1 MTASDESY
9 KARADRALEELG
21 RVALREHSME
31 SLLGRV
37 AELTARVLPGDP
49 AASVSVLLRDR
60 PRTVAYSKKLAI
72 DLDETQYERDY
83 GPCLH
88 AARNRVIV
96 EITDTRTDDRWPDY
110 GRRAGDVGVLSSLS
124 VPLPLGPPVTAAL
137 NTYAR
142 TAQAFDDESR
152 SVAVR
157 LGSYAAVAIENMYVY
172 EDARAMA
179 ENLQAALESRAIID
193 QAKGILIERYKMTA
207 DTAFQ
212 ALARVSMQTNR
223 KVREIAEHLVT
234 TGEFLGV
241 PRNGA

>member
-1 MTASDESY
+1 MTANAESQN
-9 KARADRALEELG
+9 ARADRALEELG

-31 SLLGRV
+31 SLLERV
-37 AELTARVLPGDP
+37 AELTATVMPGDP

-88 AARNRVIV
+88 AARNGIIV
-96 EITDTRTDDRWPDY
+96 EIADTRIDNRWPDY
-110 GRRAGDVGVLSSLS
+110 GRRAGEVGVFSLLS
-124 VPLPLGPPVTAAL
+124 VPLSLGPPVTAAL

-142 TAQAFDDESR
+142 TPQAFDDESR
-152 SVAVR
+152 SLALR

-193 QAKGILIERYKMTA
+193 QAKGILMERYKMTA

-212 ALARVSMQTNR
+212 AMARVSMQTNR
-223 KVREIAEHLVT
+223 RVRDIAEQLVT
-234 TGEFLGV
+234 TGELLGV